1 MVPSPVAAF
10 SRDSV
15 RPGLIANCAPASV
28 TSFSCSTLVT
38 VPAPTIASGTSLA
51 IARIASIAHSVRRVT
66 SSTRTPPATSAFAIG
81 TACSSF
87 FTTITGTTGP
97 EVRIASAVVFQF
109 FIRFSL
115 ARSINR
121 IVLKIDAGCALFCS
135 GEFLTQRTEHFP
147 AGSHARTAQ
156 VRNMRLTRG
165 QLCVID
171 QQR

>member
-1 MVPSPVAAF
+1 MWPNGPAIACRAFTPPLASAGKNLNSFRPYCIPSISSDTVLIPGISGMVPSSVAAF

-28 TSFSCSTLVT
+28 TAFNCSTLVT

-51 IARIASIAHSVRRVT
+51 IARIASRAHSVRRVT

-109 FIRFSL
+109 FIQ
-115 ARSINR
+115 
-121 IVLKIDAGCALFCS
+121 D
-135 GEFLTQRTEHFP
+135 FLSPDLEIK
-147 AGSHARTAQ
+147 SS
-156 VRNMRLTRG
+156 
-165 QLCVID
+165 
-171 QQR
+171 